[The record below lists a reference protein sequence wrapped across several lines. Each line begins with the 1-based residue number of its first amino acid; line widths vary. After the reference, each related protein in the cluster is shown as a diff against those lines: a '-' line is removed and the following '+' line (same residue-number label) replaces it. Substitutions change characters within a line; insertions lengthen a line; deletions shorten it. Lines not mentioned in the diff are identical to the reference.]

1 MLAGMSAPAAI
12 ELKDVVVRFGQLKA
26 VDGVSFAAGKGET
39 MGIVGESGCGKT
51 TLAKAMVGL
60 HPMAAG
66 TMSLAGK
73 EVEARERASLARRV
87 QLLFQDPVASLSP
100 RMTVGDLIAE
110 PLLIRKAD
118 TPDQRARLDH
128 LIESLG
134 LPSDIATR
142 YAHQLSG
149 GQARRVSLV
158 RALAMEPQTLIADE
172 PTAGLDLS
180 VQGDV
185 LNLIM
190 GVQRDFHL
198 TTILISHNLNV
209 VGRVTQRVAIMYLG
223 RIVEIGD
230 TQAVFRRPAHPYTAA
245 LLSANPVLRGRG
257 ARPRIILAGEQP
269 SPLAPPPG
277 CRFHTRCPIAR
288 PRCRVDVPPLVAK
301 DGDRDAACHYPFEIG
316 TAAQGATGRPA

>member
-1 MLAGMSAPAAI
+1 MTAPAL
-12 ELKDVVVRFGQLKA
+12 ELRDVVVRFGKLVA
-26 VDGVSFAAGKGET
+26 VDGVSFSVAKGET

-60 HPMAAG
+60 NPMAAG
-66 TMSLAGK
+66 TMLIDGR
-73 EVEARERASLARRV
+73 EVQASERGTLARRV

-100 RMTVGDLIAE
+100 RMRVGDLISE

-118 TPDQRARLDH
+118 TPEQRARLQR
-128 LIESLG
+128 LVEILG
-134 LPSDIATR
+134 LPSDIASR

-158 RALAMEPQTLIADE
+158 RALAMEPQALIADE

-190 GVQRDFHL
+190 GVQRDFRL

-223 RIVEIGD
+223 KIVEIGE
-230 TQAVFRRPAHPYTAA
+230 TAAVFRRPAHPYTAA
-245 LLSANPVLRGRG
+245 LLSANPVLKGR
-257 ARPRIILAGEQP
+257 AQRPRIILSGEQP

-288 PRCRVDVPPLVAK
+288 PRCRVEPPPLAPK
-301 DGDRDAACHYPFEIG
+301 DGDRLAACHYPFELG
-316 TAAQGATGRPA
+316 AAAGPQASGDPALQPA